1 VVEVAGDVGRGEGR
15 GTWLVVLLLA
25 LVFLVV
31 PLWVRYGGSAHGSL
45 PATPANPVAILGAGQ
60 KIAFAHGDLAAG
72 DGLVCQAAGMVVG
85 GAVPKPGHTT
95 KTRLV
100 NANATASATITIEAK
115 DDGVVIAR
123 CS

>member
-1 VVEVAGDVGRGEGR
+1 VVEVAGEVGRAEGR
-15 GTWLVVLLLA
+15 GTWLVVLVLA

-31 PLWVRYGGSAHGSL
+31 PVWVRYGGSASGSL

-60 KIAFAHGDLAAG
+60 KIAFAHGDLAVG
-72 DGLVCQAAGMVVG
+72 DGLVCQASGMVVG
-85 GAVPKPGHTT
+85 AAVPKPGHTK

-100 NANATASATITIEAK
+100 NANDTATATITVQTK